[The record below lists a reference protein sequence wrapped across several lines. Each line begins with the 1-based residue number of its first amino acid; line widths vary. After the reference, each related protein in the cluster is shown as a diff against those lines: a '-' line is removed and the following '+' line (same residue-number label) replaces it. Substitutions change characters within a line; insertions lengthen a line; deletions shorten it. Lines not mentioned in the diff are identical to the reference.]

1 MRTCA
6 YTCTMGKLYDE
17 LCKDY
22 RFKEGMK
29 TCINC
34 GTCTAICP
42 AAEFYKYDPR
52 KIVDTVQRKNDDEI
66 EALLKSETIWYCG
79 ECMSCVTRCPRK
91 NGAGL
96 IVMALRNLSAK
107 LGYFTCSE
115 KGRQLYALT
124 KALNY
129 NILNLGYCVH
139 PNTFVYED
147 HPESGP
153 VFEWVLNNKED
164 VYGRLGAN
172 YARDGVGALRKISKE
187 DLDELKA
194 IYDVT
199 GGTERMQLVEEYS
212 RRKAEEMGMTLEEF
226 DEYTFNHCSEGHF
239 NN

>member
-1 MRTCA
+1 
-6 YTCTMGKLYDE
+6 MGELYDE

-22 RFKEGMK
+22 RFKEGMH

-52 KIVDTVQRKNDDEI
+52 KIVDTVQRGNDEEI

-96 IVMALRNLSAK
+96 VVMALRELSTR
-107 LGYFTCSE
+107 LGYFTESE
-115 KGRQLYALT
+115 KGRQLYPLT
-124 KALNY
+124 KTLAGNV
-129 NILNLGYCVH
+129 LNLGYCVH
-139 PNTFVYED
+139 PNTYKYSD

-153 VFEWVLNNKED
+153 IFEWVLNNKEE
-164 VYGRLGAN
+164 VYGRLGAK
-172 YARDGVGALRKISKE
+172 YGKEGPGALRKIPQQ

-194 IYDVT
+194 IFDVT
-199 GGTERMQLVEEYS
+199 GGTERIRWVEEAS
-212 RRKAEEMGMTLEEF
+212 AKKAAEMGMTLEEYAR
-226 DEYTFNHCSEGHF
+226 YTFEHCSRGHF
-239 NN
+239 NTESENL

>member
-1 MRTCA
+1 
-6 YTCTMGKLYDE
+6 MGKLYDE

-52 KIVDTVQRKNDDEI
+52 KIVDTVQRKNDEDI
-66 EALLKSETIWYCG
+66 LALLKSETIWYCG

-96 IVMALRNLSAK
+96 VIMALRNLSAK

-115 KGRQLYALT
+115 RGRQLYPLT

-129 NILNLGYCVH
+129 NVLHFGYCIH
-139 PNTFVYED
+139 PETFKYED

-153 VFEWVLNNKED
+153 VFEWVLNNRQD
-164 VYGRLGAN
+164 VYERMGAN
-172 YARDGVGALRKISKE
+172 YMKSGKGALRKISQE
-187 DLDELKA
+187 DLDELQA

-199 GGTERMQLVEEYS
+199 GGTERINLVEECS
-212 RRKAEEMGMTLEEF
+212 RKKAEEMGMTM
-226 DEYTFNHCSEGHF
+226 DEYTKYTFEHCSPGHF
-239 NN
+239 NNEE